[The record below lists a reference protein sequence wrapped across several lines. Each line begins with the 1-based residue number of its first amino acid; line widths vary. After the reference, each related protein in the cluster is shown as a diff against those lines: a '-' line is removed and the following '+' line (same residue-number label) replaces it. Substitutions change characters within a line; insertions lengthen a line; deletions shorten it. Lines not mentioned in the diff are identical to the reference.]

1 MNRQLPVA
9 LGYNSILFNV
19 GKTENKGFE
28 LALNTVNIDFKNGFR
43 WTTDWVFS
51 MNREKIVELYNGKM
65 MI

>member
-28 LALNTVNIDFKNGFR
+28 LALNTVNIDFKMDSVGLR
-43 WTTDWVFS
+43 TGCS
-51 MNREKIVELYNGKM
+51 L
-65 MI
+65 